1 MIDALRAWILRLTC
15 AALISAA
22 ATALTPE
29 GGVKKAVQF
38 ACGLLTVTA
47 LLSAAV
53 SFRTVS
59 FSRYTAQY
67 RVQAEQIADGAESS
81 SANLLRSGI
90 EEKCEAYIL
99 DKGHEAGI
107 DDLSA
112 EVSAKWSEDGYWYP
126 ASVVIVS
133 DATGSQQAALGRSIE
148 AELGIPE
155 ESQVW
160 STKNG

>member
-15 AALISAA
+15 AALISAV

-53 SFRTVS
+53 SFRSVS
-59 FSRYTAQY
+59 FSRYAAQY
-67 RVQAEQIADGAESS
+67 SAQAEEITEKAESS
-81 SANLLRSGI
+81 SSNLLRSGI

-107 DDLSA
+107 ADLSA

-126 ASVVIVS
+126 TSAVIVS
-133 DATGSQQAALGRSIE
+133 DATDSEKAALSRSIE
-148 AELGIPE
+148 AELGIPA
-155 ESQVW
+155 ESQIW
-160 STKNG
+160 SAENG